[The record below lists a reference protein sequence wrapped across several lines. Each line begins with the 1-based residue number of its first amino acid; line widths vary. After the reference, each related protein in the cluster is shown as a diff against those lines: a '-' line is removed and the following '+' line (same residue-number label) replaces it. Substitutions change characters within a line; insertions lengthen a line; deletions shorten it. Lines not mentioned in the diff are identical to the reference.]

1 MGHLAAGPTELREA
15 VSPGA
20 LEKDSPDMGGP
31 PPLQKGQRQASG
43 HISYLVCLLL
53 KGRGVL
59 GAGTK
64 GRGHT
69 GWWQQGHVFSSRG
82 PQSGC

>member
-31 PPLQKGQRQASG
+31 PPPAEGTEAG
-43 HISYLVCLLL
+43 ISYLVCLLL

>member
-31 PPLQKGQRQASG
+31 PPCRRDRGRHLLFSVLAAEGKG
-43 HISYLVCLLL
+43 
-53 KGRGVL
+53 
-59 GAGTK
+59 GAGS
-64 GRGHT
+64 
-69 GWWQQGHVFSSRG
+69 WD
-82 PQSGC
+82 